1 MQTIFAPTALLDDGW
16 AKDVLVGIDDDG
28 RIADVRIS
36 YPGDLETQMLEY
48 SSPRRA
54 MAAAMDRQ

>member
-1 MQTIFAPTALLDDGW
+1 
-16 AKDVLVGIDDDG
+16 VIDDDG

-36 YPGDLETQMLEY
+36 YPADLETQMLEY